1 MIMIMISIVIMIMIV
16 MIIIIKQIVHQVKLL
31 MFLFERASSSILSIE
46 EFKADKQFQLQ
57 F

>member
-1 MIMIMISIVIMIMIV
+1 MIMIMISIVIMIV
-16 MIIIIKQIVHQVKLL
+16 MIIITIKQIVHQVKLL